1 MANYD
6 NSAINDRSVFPENA
20 IDGQDW
26 GRVEP
31 LLTAKQLE
39 SRFLFAIPLVSP
51 VINPRTK
58 RADVKS
64 DEDLKEHILRAVA
77 KIEVMLGIDIF
88 PVQRDERVPFDR
100 AAVDTY
106 MYMRTQHKPILSVD
120 RLSIMPSNL
129 GDAYILDPMW
139 ISKAYFTRG
148 QINLTPMLTVG
159 PNNSDYLFP
168 ASQPNAGG
176 AFFLAQWRKS
186 WVPAWWRVIYTSGF
200 PEGRMPRVM
209 NEIIGMQAA
218 IDVCNDIAAG
228 FRYTSHSTSIDGVS
242 QSQSGP
248 GPEIYTNKI
257 KELRAQLDPLIQ
269 KIKTQFGSKFAVG
282 VA

>member
-1 MANYD
+1 MANYN
-6 NSAINDRSVFPENA
+6 NSTINDRSVFPENA
-20 IDGQDW
+20 VDGQDW

-31 LLTAKQLE
+31 LLTANQLE
-39 SRFLFAIPLVSP
+39 KRFLFAIPLVSP
-51 VINPRTK
+51 VMNPRTK
-58 RADVKS
+58 KFDVKT

-77 KIEVMLGIDIF
+77 KLETILGVDIF

-106 MYMRTQHKPILSVD
+106 MYMKTQHKPILSVD
-120 RLSIMPSNL
+120 KLSVMPSNL

-159 PNNSDYLFP
+159 PTDSDYLFP
-168 ASQPNAGG
+168 ASQPNNGG

-186 WVPAWWRVIYTSGF
+186 WVPAWWRVVYTSGF

-209 NEIIGMQAA
+209 NEIIGMTAA
-218 IDVCNDIAAG
+218 IDICNDIQAG
-228 FRYTSHSTSIDGVS
+228 FRFTSHSLGIDGVN

-248 GPEIYTNKI
+248 GPQLYKMKI
-257 KELRAQLDPLIQ
+257 DELRAQLEPLIQ
-269 KIKTQFGSKFAVG
+269 KIKTQFGSKFVTG